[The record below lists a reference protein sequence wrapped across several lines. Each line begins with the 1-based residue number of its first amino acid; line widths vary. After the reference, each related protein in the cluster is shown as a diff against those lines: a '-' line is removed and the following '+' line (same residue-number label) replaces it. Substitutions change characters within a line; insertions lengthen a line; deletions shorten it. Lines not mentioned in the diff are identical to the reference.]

1 MQTQRLAVGGKQ
13 GKATVYAEG
22 NYGWFR
28 MSTSGLGAG
37 HPSQYKVTAKQAR
50 KPGKFRIKARERGF
64 SLDRFVFVLGNAK
77 PSDAQLDALTNNQL
91 LRIPASN
98 YVAFEA
104 ETYSKCV
111 SCHRGKKGVNHGC
124 ASCMH
129 PFCVCLDA
137 SLADFGVC

>member
-1 MQTQRLAVGGKQ
+1 MTILRFVGLPRLPSFGDLAV
-13 GKATVYAEG
+13 ASSSTAED
-22 NYGWFR
+22 
-28 MSTSGLGAG
+28 SA
-37 HPSQYKVTAKQAR
+37 VTR
-50 KPGKFRIKARERGF
+50 CSSIE
-64 SLDRFVFVLGNAK
+64 